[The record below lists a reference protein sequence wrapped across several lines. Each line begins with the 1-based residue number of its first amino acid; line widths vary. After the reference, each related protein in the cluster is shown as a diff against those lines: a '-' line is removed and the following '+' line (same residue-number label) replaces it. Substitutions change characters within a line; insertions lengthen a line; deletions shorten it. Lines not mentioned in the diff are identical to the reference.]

1 MKLLSIIKYSVLR
14 KIRDRKSLIL
24 MILLPIILIGTF
36 GIVFQNIMNPDKSIG
51 EIKIGIVSNKNA
63 NLEKDYVEFLKSIKL
78 KEGFDQVSYKI
89 LSSNNIGK
97 ETLVKSEIDLLV
109 EFKENNVNLSKSSSR
124 RSIIAESITKD
135 FVEKSQIINLA
146 VNKGE
151 EKLSEVSNYINKN
164 YVEFKGIRDKY
175 EIKALDFYGITIL
188 MFTIFLGGTYGVN
201 GISHLKE
208 NRGRRIL
215 ISPIKKREVFLG
227 EFLSA
232 SIFLVIQTLIV
243 MCFSS
248 IVFEVNY
255 GRDPLII
262 LPIILQCFLS
272 VSIGMC
278 IGSYFKVEAIGQSII
293 ILITIILSFAGGVFI
308 PLNPDSIVE
317 KISLVLPNK
326 HILDSIF
333 NIIGGCYNGLITSF
347 LITVFIVIIC
357 LGITG
362 IKYSREE
369 A

>member
-1 MKLLSIIKYSVLR
+1 MKLLSIIKYFVLR
-14 KIRDRKSLIL
+14 KMRDRKSLIL

-51 EIKIGIVSNKNA
+51 EIKIGVVSNKNTD
-63 NLEKDYVEFLKSIKL
+63 LEKGYVEFLNNIKL
-78 KEGFDQVSYKI
+78 KQGFKRVSYKI
-89 LSSNNIGK
+89 LSSDIGK

-124 RSIIAESITKD
+124 KSLVAESITKD

-151 EKLSEVSNYINKN
+151 ENLNEVNNYINKD
-164 YVEFKGIRDKY
+164 YVEFKGINNKD

-188 MFTIFLGGTYGVN
+188 MFTILLGGTYGVN
-201 GISHLKE
+201 GIRHLKE
-208 NRGRRIL
+208 NRGKRIL

-232 SIFLVIQTLIV
+232 SIFLVIQTFIV

-278 IGSYFKVEAIGQSII
+278 VGSYFKVEAIGQSII
-293 ILITIILSFAGGVFI
+293 ILITIVLSFAGGVFI
-308 PLNPDSIVE
+308 PLTQGSIVE
-317 KISLVLPNK
+317 KISMALPNK

-333 NIIGGCYNGLITSF
+333 NIIGGSYGGLITSF
-347 LITVFIVIIC
+347 LITTLVVIIF

-362 IKYSREE
+362 IKYAREE